1 MTKVTTLEVKSS
13 NIEKVKFFDGKLSE
27 SGDGDGDSQLSEDR
41 NTKKIRFKDDSDG
54 ASVDMAMDSDPPL
67 SATMSW
73 KDKLFGAGS
82 SGAGQEVAG
91 VDEGSDGDFI
101 LLDDDII
108 RSTVNGIPTIDFSD
122 RVKEILYKE
131 MEMTQPLEAYTS
143 ISINGYKF
151 QNKEDY
157 DDVLTQGP
165 WIIFGQ
171 YLTVQPWTKDF
182 SPLQPYPTVVMAWI
196 RLPGLPGFMYKRK
209 ILEAIGSMIGK
220 VVKFDFNTDNRTRG
234 RFSRMALFINLD
246 KPLISQICV
255 NGKIQRVE
263 YKALPTICFTYGKYG
278 HVRELCPLS
287 KETSNKAGD
296 KVVIDGGS
304 SNNNGY
310 LRKDSEPTFGP

>member
-1 MTKVTTLEVKSS
+1 
-13 NIEKVKFFDGKLSE
+13 
-27 SGDGDGDSQLSEDR
+27 
-41 NTKKIRFKDDSDG
+41 
-54 ASVDMAMDSDPPL
+54 MAMDSDPPL

-73 KDKLFGAGS
+73 KDKLFGAGLS
-82 SGAGQEVAG
+82 CAGQEVAG
-91 VDEGSDGDFI
+91 VDGGSDGDFI

-131 MEMTQPLEAYTS
+131 MEMTVVLKLLGQN
-143 ISINGYKF
+143 ISYG
-151 QNKEDY
+151 NKEDY

-182 SPLQPYPTVVMAWI
+182 SPLQPYPSVVMAWI
-196 RLPGLPGFMYKRK
+196 RLPGLPGFMYKRM

-263 YKALPTICFTYGKYG
+263 YKALPTVCFTCGKYG
-278 HVRELCPLS
+278 HVRELCPLL
-287 KETSNKAGD
+287 KETSDKASD

-310 LRKDSEPTFGP
+310 LRKDSEPTFSP